1 MARKCCHQ
9 CFPSAV
15 YVFYSDSYIVR
26 VKAVVMTWDD
36 SSGGWLAQD
45 GCLSRVGV
53 CRLLPPELLGRNTF
67 LIHGERLKDRQVSER
82 RLVVTSLRPYIFQ
95 IPICLKSSI
104 VNMLVNQ
111 AKRVFENTQSK
122 TQEEEEAAESWK
134 VWLQPA

>member
-1 MARKCCHQ
+1 MCC
-9 CFPSAV
+9 
-15 YVFYSDSYIVR
+15 SDSYIVR

-82 RLVVTSLRPYIFQ
+82 LLIVAHHFVPYVLQ
-95 IPICLKSSI
+95 ISICLKSSTVDLI
-104 VNMLVNQ
+104 VNDATRFSEKPQ
-111 AKRVFENTQSK
+111 KK
-122 TQEEEEAAESWK
+122 TQEEKEAADSCK
-134 VWLQPA
+134 RWLLPAWTLP

>member
-1 MARKCCHQ
+1 MSSLSLLRCLCVCC
-9 CFPSAV
+9 
-15 YVFYSDSYIVR
+15 SDSYIVR

-82 RLVVTSLRPYIFQ
+82 LLIVAHRFVPTYYQCQFV
-95 IPICLKSSI
+95 LKVQQLI
-104 VNMLVNQ
+104 
-111 AKRVFENTQSK
+111 
-122 TQEEEEAAESWK
+122 
-134 VWLQPA
+134 